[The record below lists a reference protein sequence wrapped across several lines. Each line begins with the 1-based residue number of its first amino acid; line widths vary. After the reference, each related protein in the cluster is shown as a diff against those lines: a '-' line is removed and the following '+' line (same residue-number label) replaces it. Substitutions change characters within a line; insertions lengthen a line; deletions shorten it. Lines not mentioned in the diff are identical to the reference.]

1 MKNSLF
7 LENVRISL
15 DSIKSHLLRT
25 ILTILIISF
34 GIMALVGILTATD
47 SIKYYLTQ
55 NFTMMGSNTF
65 TIRNR
70 SMNIHIGNDQNKQK
84 RYEPITFN
92 QAMEFKERYTFPA
105 HTAVFTFAYGGCNP
119 EVRP

>member
-1 MKNSLF
+1 LKN
-7 LENVRISL
+7 VKISL

-55 NFTMMGSNTF
+55 NFSMMGANTF

-70 SMNIHIGNDQNKQK
+70 SMNVHIGNDNQVQK
-84 RYEPITFN
+84 RYDPITYA
-92 QAMEFKERYTFPA
+92 QAMEFKKSGSTFPPILQ
-105 HTAVFTFAYGGCNP
+105 YGCLPLSG
-119 EVRP
+119 